1 MSVYHYSSDKLPY
14 YRKKVL
20 GETNKEVKFASIS
33 DTKESYKRRLF

>member
-1 MSVYHYSSDKLPY
+1 MSVYHYSSDKLL

-20 GETNKEVKFASIS
+20 GETNEEVKSASIV